1 MSYTKLTDEQ
11 QQQLNRA
18 FLNNWS
24 NIEESILPVFNSLLN
39 NINLPTGEIFIT
51 RTTFKNDPD
60 RTFATFMSR
69 IMKIDDGW
77 MKFFEALDKI
87 GLGELKE
94 KYWPFSFLSLSSSK
108 VNNVLT
114 YGEMPNAEIVKLKLE
129 IDRLN
134 QLLIS
139 EKDKFQNYLREVNSD
154 NDQLN
159 YRIITLQ
166 NENAS
171 LLERVKNCDNSNSN
185 FNNIQSNFDGI
196 DDISEL
202 KLIIRDLESE
212 NSMLKA
218 RLRDLSNNNMDYQIE
233 VNALINENNKLK
245 ELNNDNYNTG
255 KYNQQ
260 NTYYAPN
267 KPQLNYLGIK
277 EYIEPVFINILRD
290 MKTIQGNGDAFD
302 IYERFLDYPMAAVD
316 LFLNRVDNLNL
327 YNEFRSALIKNN
339 LNDKIRQ
346 SFNY

>member
-1 MSYTKLTDEQ
+1 
-11 QQQLNRA
+11 
-18 FLNNWS
+18 
-24 NIEESILPVFNSLLN
+24 
-39 NINLPTGEIFIT
+39 
-51 RTTFKNDPD
+51 
-60 RTFATFMSR
+60 
-69 IMKIDDGW
+69 
-77 MKFFEALDKI
+77 
-87 GLGELKE
+87 
-94 KYWPFSFLSLSSSK
+94 
-108 VNNVLT
+108 
-114 YGEMPNAEIVKLKLE
+114 
-129 IDRLN
+129 
-134 QLLIS
+134 
-139 EKDKFQNYLREVNSD
+139 
-154 NDQLN
+154 
-159 YRIITLQ
+159 
-166 NENAS
+166 
-171 LLERVKNCDNSNSN
+171 
-185 FNNIQSNFDGI
+185 
-196 DDISEL
+196 
-202 KLIIRDLESE
+202 
-212 NSMLKA
+212 MLKA

-290 MKTIQGNGDAFD
+290 MKTLQGNGDAFD